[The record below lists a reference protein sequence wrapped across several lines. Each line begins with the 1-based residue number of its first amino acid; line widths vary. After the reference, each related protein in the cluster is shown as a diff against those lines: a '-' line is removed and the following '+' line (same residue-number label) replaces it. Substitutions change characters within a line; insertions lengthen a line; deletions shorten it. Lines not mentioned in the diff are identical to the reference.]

1 MEIKSLG
8 YIGFGAKNP
17 LEWLK
22 FGTEILGMMP
32 ARAVPGESWGFPQDP
47 NFKIASGGKGIS
59 EDGSV
64 YLKLDDYQWRL
75 GIHQDDENHGILYI
89 GFEVDNVSKLEE
101 AKKHLLEN
109 KIDVLDGSED
119 DAKARGVGGLIKLS
133 DPSGNPVEIYYEP
146 TLDYKFQSPIPNQTF
161 VAGHLGLGHLMILAA
176 NREQTYDFY
185 TKILG
190 FKLTDYI
197 SFEGGDGA
205 WFMRCNPR
213 HHSMALSKFG

>member
-205 WFMRCNPR
+205 
-213 HHSMALSKFG
+213 LSLIHI